1 MKASYEHSS
10 CHPSDIIKEW
20 GKMIGPQILRYRYF
34 IYNSLQKKK
43 KIPQEKMHFLNWI
56 SH

>member
-20 GKMIGPQILRYRYF
+20 GKMIGPQILKYRYF

-43 KIPQEKMHFLNWI
+43 KIKKIPQEKMHF
-56 SH
+56 